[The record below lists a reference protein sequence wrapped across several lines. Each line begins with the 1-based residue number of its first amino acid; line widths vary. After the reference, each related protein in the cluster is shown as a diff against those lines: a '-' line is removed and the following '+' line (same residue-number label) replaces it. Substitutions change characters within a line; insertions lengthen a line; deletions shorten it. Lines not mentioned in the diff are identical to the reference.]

1 MKQRFSPSFSP
12 SVLAGA
18 MARRRSTVCAAL
30 IELVRQALR
39 ARLLGGGQNR
49 AVAGAATQV
58 AGRGF
63 VGLMGIGFAAVLLQ
77 GKQRHHKAGGTK
89 AALRAMTLDHRLLH
103 AVQLPLMLEVFDADQ
118 LLAVQRRHER
128 QARIEAAITQR
139 LLAVGVTVQ
148 LANHDGAGTAVT
160 TGATFLGAGLVP
172 AHAGRSARSCSDSG
186 CARFL
191 ALGSKG
197 TESRR
202 KALTFIVI
210 RHVDESI
217 SSVYWVNLFLTSES
231 GN

>member
-1 MKQRFSPSFSP
+1 MR
-12 SVLAGA
+12 L
-18 MARRRSTVCAAL
+18 AL

-49 AVAGAATQV
+49 AITGTTTQV
-58 AGRGF
+58 AGQGF

-160 TGATFLGAGLVP
+160 TGATFLGTGLVCLLTQVGQHGHVRIQ
-172 AHAGRSARSCSDSG
+172 A
-186 CARFL
+186 
-191 ALGSKG
+191 ALG
-197 TESRR
+197 
-202 KALTFIVI
+202 F
-210 RHVDESI
+210 
-217 SSVYWVNLFLTSES
+217 
-231 GN
+231 